1 MNQRNKKR
9 RRIEIS
15 IDAMTITEIEHALN
29 SIKNRIGK
37 GDQHQRYTINE
48 TVIEFMLD
56 SYGEIEYRIE
66 LINGKLCQ
74 VYKSK
79 MNDESKRK

>member
-1 MNQRNKKR
+1 
-9 RRIEIS
+9 
-15 IDAMTITEIEHALN
+15 MTITEIENALN
-29 SIKNRIGK
+29 SIKNRICR

-48 TVIEFMLD
+48 TLIEFNLD
-56 SYGEIEYRIE
+56 SYGEIEYKIQ

-79 MNDESKRK
+79 MNNENEKQ